1 MNKFLFKYG
10 PLSLIIVLLLYLLFS
25 SANLVVIQRKKIND
39 AYNNN
44 LEKCQTIYYE
54 QHESY
59 CNQVM
64 NEKIVKRDTLTTMFD
79 IIFEGK
85 ILDLSIFGI
94 IIVIFPAIYNFS
106 KKLKSGFFKN
116 ELMRLEYKKYIKK
129 SILKTYKYAL
139 IFPIFMIFLFIVSY
153 FISGNFNLEETLKNA
168 PGTFFIGD
176 DNMRN
181 MPIFLPLFIINFLF
195 ISVFWINISLIVLKK
210 AKNYISTLLISFLV
224 FLSFELLIEILIGQ
238 LLPLILPKF
247 KNLYLYFALFNIW
260 DYKDVNNLFMK
271 SLIIFIYMLIS
282 IFIVKKIYKNKE
294 EVILYNE

>member
-176 DNMRN
+176 DNMRS

>member
-176 DNMRN
+176 DNMRK

>member
-94 IIVIFPAIYNFS
+94 IIVIFPAIYKFS

-176 DNMRN
+176 DNMRS